1 MPDCSIAN
9 DRLSGQNTRDCHNLT
24 EPDDLH
30 LSDTRDFRH
39 RFVSASSTRPEDFGQ
54 IAQMQKVK
62 LIPFAVL
69 WPIIR
74 LLAPLII
81 RLILPLIL
89 QKSRVSGG
97 AVTLSDNDIS
107 EILDANRDTIK
118 ANYRN
123 M

>member
-1 MPDCSIAN
+1 
-9 DRLSGQNTRDCHNLT
+9 
-24 EPDDLH
+24 
-30 LSDTRDFRH
+30 
-39 RFVSASSTRPEDFGQ
+39 
-54 IAQMQKVK
+54 MQKMK

-97 AVTLSDNDIS
+97 AVTLSDSEIS
-107 EILDANRDTIK
+107 AILDANKDTIR
-118 ANYRN
+118 ANYRE